1 MIVKWLY
8 FNDYGGDGL
17 KLLVKSDWNGF
28 FGLFTNNLTNTLVMA
43 SLLTVVVGLPSD
55 MVFGKII
62 PAVGFSIFLS
72 ATYYSWM
79 AIKLAKKEGRVD
91 VTALPAG
98 TSVPHMFLIV
108 FMIIGP
114 VYWSTGNAYLA
125 WTAGLV
131 WALFEVLIELVGS
144 LIGPYVR
151 KHIPRAA
158 MLGTLAGVS
167 LTYIALNPSFNSFQ
181 VPYIGLVA
189 FAIILLGFVGKV
201 RMPFGIPV
209 GLVAIVFGVAIG
221 WITGLM
227 SPSGVIDSIKNV
239 SFGIPMPSIQR
250 LSNGFSTAL
259 PYIFSAI
266 PLGIYNFLETI
277 DNCESAAV
285 AGDHYSTREAMLADG
300 TTSIIGSLFGSPFP
314 TAIFIGHPGWK
325 ASGARMGYSFLNGLA
340 ILLIAFTGLISLL
353 LEVIPVESILP
364 ILIYIGIVISSQAFS
379 SVDAKYYPAVVVAIS
394 PWLADWTRNA
404 VDIALGQAGVSAVE
418 VGYESLKMAGL
429 NYSGMLS
436 LGSGSILVG
445 MLLGTLTVYIIDHK
459 FFHASMVSLFSAVL
473 AFFGIIH
480 SSQVGLNVNLE
491 MTISYLMVMSIR
503 LFFTLNHK
511 SKGEN
516 DNEKLSS

>member
-1 MIVKWLY
+1 VAIGLH
-8 FNDYGGDGL
+8 YGGDDL
-17 KLLVKSDWNGF
+17 KLFVKSDWNGF

-43 SLLTVVVGLPSD
+43 SLLTGVVGLPSD
-55 MVFGKII
+55 IVFGKIL
-62 PAVGFSIFLS
+62 PAVGLSIFLS
-72 ATYYSWM
+72 ASYYSWM
-79 AIKLAKKEGRVD
+79 AVKLAKKEGRSD

-114 VYWSTGNAYLA
+114 VYWATGDAYLA
-125 WTAGLV
+125 WAAGLV
-131 WALFEVLIELVGS
+131 WAFFEGIIELFGS
-144 LIGPYVR
+144 FIGPYVR
-151 KHIPRAA
+151 KNIPRAA
-158 MLGTLAGVS
+158 MLGSLAGVS

-181 VPYIGLVA
+181 LPYIGLVA

-227 SPSGVIDSIKNV
+227 TPSGVVEGFKNV
-239 SFGIPMPSIQR
+239 SLEFPIPSIQR

-285 AGDHYSTREAMLADG
+285 AGDHYSTREALLADG
-300 TTSIIGSLFGSPFP
+300 TTSIIGCLFGSPFP

-325 ASGARMGYSFLNGLA
+325 ESGARIGYSFLNGLA
-340 ILLIAFTGLISLL
+340 VLFITFTGLISLL
-353 LEVIPVESILP
+353 LNVIPVEAILP

-379 SVDAKYYPAVVVAIS
+379 SVESKYFPAVVVAII

-404 VDIALGQAGVSAVE
+404 VDIALGAAGQSAAE
-418 VGYESLKMAGL
+418 VGFEALKTAGL
-429 NYSGMLS
+429 NYSGMLA
-436 LGSGSILVG
+436 LGSGSILIG
-445 MLLGTLTVYIIDHK
+445 MLLGTMTVYIIDHK
-459 FFHASMVSLFSAVL
+459 FFHASIVSLISAIL

-480 SSQVGLNVNLE
+480 STQVGINVNLE
-491 MTISYLMVMSIR
+491 MSISYLMIMGIML
-503 LFFTLNHK
+503 LFALYDK
-511 SKGEN
+511 KKGEN